1 MCAFSPILV
10 LALAVDDGLV
20 YRACG
25 GGQHLLG
32 LAVAMF
38 FNREFRLRKTAVRW

>member
-1 MCAFSPILV
+1 MAHSLRSWF

-20 YRACG
+20 YRLVVAG
-25 GGQHLLG
+25 STVLG

-38 FNREFRLRKTAVRW
+38 FNRGSACAKPRVRW